1 MFDPIEPEDVSN
13 DRARFHAMSEGTY
26 DDWQLIGRELERF
39 AEKLPDRLIARMK
52 LLEGDYGGFPVDRL
66 EHCLQTATRA
76 YQGGRDE
83 EYVVCALLHDIGD
96 TLGPRNH
103 ADVAAAIIQ
112 PFVSEENHWIVEHHG
127 VFQGYY
133 FFHFLGLDREMREK
147 FRGHPHFEK
156 TEEFC
161 RLFDQ
166 AAFDPN
172 FRSMPLEAFEP
183 MIQRLFRRPRQSIY
197 LAKAAK

>member
-1 MFDPIEPEDVSN
+1 MEDIQTH
-13 DRARFHAMSEGTY
+13 RAKFRAMTEGTQE
-26 DDWQLIGRELERF
+26 DWRLIGGEMAHFVRG
-39 AEKLPDRLIARMK
+39 LPDRLIAHLK
-52 LLEGDYGGFPVDRL
+52 LLGGDFGGFPIDRL

-76 YQGGRDE
+76 HQAGRDE

-96 TLGPRNH
+96 TLGPLNH
-103 ADVAAAIIQ
+103 ADIAATIVQ
-112 PFVSEENHWIVEHHG
+112 PFVSEENHWMVEHHG

-133 FFHFLGLDREMREK
+133 FFHFLGLDRDMRETY
-147 FRGHPHFEK
+147 RGHPHFER

-172 FRSMPLEAFEP
+172 FVSMPLEAFEP
-183 MIQRLFRRPRQSIY
+183 MLRRRFSEPRRSIY
-197 LAKAAK
+197 LAAAAAE